1 VTCHVPLTVP
11 LLITL
16 LLPWLGACAVL
27 LLRSRP
33 YVQIARTA
41 LAVVLATGI
50 ALAWA
55 WFVRL
60 QNPGTLVC
68 LPLPRVPALSWH
80 FSLDG
85 LALAYAA
92 NLILVTLLAVWYAQ
106 GYLRHV
112 RQPALCY
119 ALLLLFLGSMLCA
132 LLANDVFLFLVFWE
146 VMLIVSAGLLLGWGD
161 GDDVPAIT
169 LRYFLYSQTGSLL
182 LLGGLAY
189 LVSITGSTHPA
200 EIAAGLSLVTPAALT
215 TIAVALL
222 IGFGVKMAIVPIH
235 GWLPDAHSVAPM
247 PVTIM
252 LASAMLA
259 MGAYG
264 MMRYMLL
271 MLGPAAL
278 QPLQLTILVLGIVSQ
293 VHGALM
299 SLASHDVKRIVAYSS
314 VSQMGYI
321 LFGLGTLS
329 ALGAQGAL
337 YHVIAHGVIKSLLFM
352 AIGLVIHSTGRRSI
366 DTLGDL
372 WNRQRGAMIALGVG
386 AAALAGI
393 PPLAAYLG
401 EWRILSAGLV
411 SAYPVAGYVAL
422 FAPLLTAAYGI
433 ALVGRLALA
442 PLHETLDMA
451 AVPRAMRESTTM
463 AVVLVIL
470 LGLGSGALDGWL
482 GSVIGDALSVAL

>member
-1 VTCHVPLTVP
+1 MTCHLPLTTP
-11 LLITL
+11 LLLTL
-16 LLPWLGACAVL
+16 LLPWLGAFAVL

-33 YVQIARTA
+33 YAQMARAA
-41 LAVVLATGI
+41 LAVVLATGV

-55 WFVRL
+55 WL
-60 QNPGTLVC
+60 AQQHSPGTLVC
-68 LPLPRVPALSWH
+68 VPQKRIPALSWH
-80 FSLDG
+80 FALDG

-106 GYLRHV
+106 GYLRHA
-112 RQPALCY
+112 RYPALCY
-119 ALLLLFLGSMLCA
+119 ALLLLFAGSMLCA

-161 GDDVPAIT
+161 GNDVAVVT
-169 LRYFLYSQTGSLL
+169 LRYFVYSQTGSLL
-182 LLGGLAY
+182 LLGALAY

-200 EIAAGLSLVTPAALT
+200 EIAAGVSLATPGALT
-215 TIAVALL
+215 AVAFALL

-252 LASAMLA
+252 LASAMLP

-264 MMRYMLL
+264 MMRYML
-271 MLGPAAL
+271 MVLGPVAL

-299 SLASHDVKRIVAYSS
+299 SLASRDVKRIVAYSS

-337 YHVIAHGVIKSLLFM
+337 YHVVAHGVIKSLLFM

-366 DTLGDL
+366 EALGDL
-372 WNRQRGAMIALGVG
+372 WHHQRGAMIALAVG

-411 SAYPVAGYVAL
+411 TAYPAAGYVAL
-422 FAPLLTAAYGI
+422 FTPLLTAAYGI

-442 PLHETLDMA
+442 PLPAPLDISP
-451 AVPRAMRESTTM
+451 VPRTMRASTTV
-463 AVVLVIL
+463 AVVLVVV
-470 LGLGSGALDGWL
+470 LGLASSALDGWI
-482 GSVIGDALSVAL
+482 GSIIGEALRVAL

>member
-1 VTCHVPLTVP
+1 MTCHLPLTMP
-11 LLITL
+11 MLLTL
-16 LLPWLGACAVL
+16 LVPWIGAGLVL

-33 YVQIARTA
+33 YVQIARAA
-41 LAVVLATGI
+41 LAVVVATGI

-55 WFVRL
+55 WFS
-60 QNPGTLVC
+60 QQQTPGTAVC
-68 LPLPRVPALSWH
+68 LPQQRIPALHWH
-80 FSLDG
+80 FALDG
-85 LALAYAA
+85 LALTYAA
-92 NLILVTLLAVWYAQ
+92 NVILVTLLAVWYAQ

-112 RQPALCY
+112 RNPALCY
-119 ALLLLFLGSMLCA
+119 ALLLLFSGSMLCA

-146 VMLIVSAGLLLGWGD
+146 VMLIMSAGLLLGWGD
-161 GDDVPAIT
+161 GSDVPAVT
-169 LRYFLYSQTGSLL
+169 LRYFVYSQTGSLF
-182 LLGGLAY
+182 LLGALAY
-189 LVSITGSTHPA
+189 LVSTTASTHPA
-200 EIAAGLSLVTPAALT
+200 EIAAGITLVTPSALVA
-215 TIAVALL
+215 IAVALL

-271 MLGPAAL
+271 VLGPVAL
-278 QPLQLTILVLGIVSQ
+278 QPLQLTILILGIVSQ

-299 SLASHDVKRIVAYSS
+299 SLASQDVKRIVAYSS

-337 YHVIAHGVIKSLLFM
+337 YHVVAHGVIKSLLFM

-366 DTLGDL
+366 DALGDL
-372 WNRQRGAMIALGVG
+372 WKRQRGAMIALGVG

-442 PLHETLDMA
+442 PLPATLDMA
-451 AVPRAMRESTTM
+451 VVPRAMRGSTTM
-463 AVVLVIL
+463 AVVLVIV
-470 LGLGSGALDGWL
+470 LGMASGALDGWL
-482 GSVIGDALSVAL
+482 GSVIGDALGVGL